1 MFCALSRD
9 FFVCDFFKFLGFWV
23 FSQHFAK
30 LFSFPCQCF
39 RVIFCSDL
47 VKIIWNRWPSVFRLV
62 EQRDVYNQLVLEQ
75 AKLKLNLRYPESSC
89 QKFENLELCSLGASY
104 KRIPRQA
111 DFFYTQGQLEKR
123 LLNYK
128 CIFAILWV
136 LSSHRD
142 YMIRF
147 QTQKRE
153 LLPVFVKQLK
163 CSGFLITEL

>member
-1 MFCALSRD
+1 MF
-9 FFVCDFFKFLGFWV
+9 
-23 FSQHFAK
+23 
-30 LFSFPCQCF
+30 
-39 RVIFCSDL
+39 
-47 VKIIWNRWPSVFRLV
+47 IINWYLNK
-62 EQRDVYNQLVLEQ
+62 QN
-75 AKLKLNLRYPESSC
+75 LNLIYDILKIRV
-89 QKFENLELCSLGASY
+89 KSLKTWNCVLWVPLINVS
-104 KRIPRQA
+104 RRQA

-163 CSGFLITEL
+163 CSGFLIYVALNVAFMVSRMTFFTC